1 MVRVFEPPLG
11 IIFSQ
16 KNLISKNLQS
26 YYLSLSFSAIFKFF
40 LQFSATYYDMINEK
54 IPQIDQLFF
63 WETGKNDRGQKIEN
77 QSHVF
82 ILLAYT
88 YFFENILIT
97 FYSTKWYYSLWFRSN
112 FTTKKIWTYFHVY
125 YFFNLL

>member
-63 WETGKNDRGQKIEN
+63 EKQEKMTE
-77 QSHVF
+77 V
-82 ILLAYT
+82 
-88 YFFENILIT
+88 
-97 FYSTKWYYSLWFRSN
+97 
-112 FTTKKIWTYFHVY
+112 KK
-125 YFFNLL
+125 